1 MVVKKINKKKK
12 KEKRNL
18 HGAGVTAANWADLQS
33 DNHQGLAEVG
43 QRFRTI
49 SYNGYIFQ
57 TNFKPSPRRKA
68 FFFFFSFFVLFL
80 LLMEI
85 FLVTVLNLSH
95 GNGLNVIMKNY

>member
-68 FFFFFSFFVLFL
+68 FFYFFYFFCFVFVVDGNIFSDCA
-80 LLMEI
+80 
-85 FLVTVLNLSH
+85 
-95 GNGLNVIMKNY
+95 